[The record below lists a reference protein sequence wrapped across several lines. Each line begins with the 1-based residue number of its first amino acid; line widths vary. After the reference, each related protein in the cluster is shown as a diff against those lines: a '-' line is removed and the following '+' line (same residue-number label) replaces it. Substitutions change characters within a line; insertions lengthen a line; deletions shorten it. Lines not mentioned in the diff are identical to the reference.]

1 MAQKKKICV
10 IATGGTIASVPGPGG
25 LRPGLPGERLLEL
38 APGVAELADVDCVNL
53 MALDSSNLLP
63 EHWQKMAKAIAERRE
78 NYDGFVVTH
87 GTDTMAYSAGAL
99 FLMLENI
106 DRPVIL
112 TGAQLPMDAPGTD
125 AARNVLAALHA
136 ALSGRPGVYLA
147 FAGNLHAGGAVRKLY
162 SRQLAG
168 FGSID
173 RPVAAIFKD
182 GCYEWQWQQPKTD
195 GAFRLATDLDDHIA
209 VLKLVPGTD
218 PALLKLMVDAG
229 YHAIIIEGYGAGGVP
244 NSDSPKDFLPAL
256 SYAAEKNVRII
267 CTTQCVYDGT
277 YLDTYEIGIMA
288 MQKGAISAG
297 RLHPELLV
305 PAVML
310 ALAQRHDRAALEIYL
325 RNVEEKLFRSEG
337 RRCTKSPLPWNV
349 SRETID
355 EPCG

>member
-229 YHAIIIEGYGAGGVP
+229 YHAIIIEDTAQ
-244 NSDSPKDFLPAL
+244 
-256 SYAAEKNVRII
+256 AACR
-267 CTTQCVYDGT
+267 TATPPRT
-277 YLDTYEIGIMA
+277 SSLLFP
-288 MQKGAISAG
+288 MQRKRTCASS
-297 RLHPELLV
+297 
-305 PAVML
+305 
-310 ALAQRHDRAALEIYL
+310 AQRSASMTAPIWIPTRLASWPCRRVPYPQEGSI
-325 RNVEEKLFRSEG
+325 RNCSSRPS
-337 RRCTKSPLPWNV
+337 CLPW
-349 SRETID
+349 RRDMTALH
-355 EPCG
+355 